1 VKAPEDDR
9 DAPPAADAETSR
21 AQALAG
27 LTDAR
32 TIALERYAI
41 RTREN
46 GVTRAAWRLE
56 VESAQGPG
64 AIVLVDVD
72 ADADAQ
78 AAQSHYR
85 GEGVFLGWPRERLEA
100 AYLALRPMDSSPPLE
115 LSQLG

>member
-1 VKAPEDDR
+1 MKAPEDDR
-9 DAPPAADAETSR
+9 GTPPAPLGTESNSS
-21 AQALAG
+21 AQAVTG

-56 VESAQGPG
+56 VESAEGPG
-64 AIVLVDVD
+64 AIVCVD
-72 ADADAQ
+72 AEGNQ
-78 AAQSHYR
+78 THYR

-100 AYLALRPMDSSPPLE
+100 AYFALRPVDSSPGFE
-115 LSQLG
+115 LNQLG